1 MKLSLKNMVC
11 NRCVMVVEKQLIE
24 MGFTPVSVEL
34 GEVDIGEQELTTSQ
48 IEEVNSAMRLL
59 GFELLDDKSSK
70 LIEKTK
76 LLLIDYVEN
85 HLSDEYK
92 VNISDYLGPLLNYD
106 YSYLSNLFSALS
118 GITIE
123 HFLIQLKIEKVKE
136 LLIYDEFTLSEISYQ
151 LGYSSVAHLS
161 GQFKRVTGFTPSEFK
176 KGKENRIRLS
186 LDKLGIT

>member
-1 MKLSLKNMVC
+1 MVC

-24 MGFTPVSVEL
+24 MGFTPVSVVL

-92 VNISDYLGPLLNYD
+92 VNISDYLGSLLNYD

-136 LLIYDEFTLSEISYQ
+136 LLIYNEFTLSEISYQ

>member
-34 GEVDIGEQELTTSQ
+34 GEVDLGEQEFTTSQ

-92 VNISDYLGPLLNYD
+92 VNISDYLGSLLNYD

-136 LLIYDEFTLSEISYQ
+136 LLIYNEFTLSEISYQ

-176 KGKENRIRLS
+176 KEKENRIRLS